1 MSNKLNL
8 SAIEKY
14 SKNYAAKLCDA
25 FFSSNSVISGKQILT
40 LSSVQQVNLLT
51 IKSLYEKWQA
61 ETQRL
66 RSPYFDFNSDEVQQA
81 LKVFMNTVSQFISV
95 KRENFEPLLI
105 DSVGET
111 LVLLLEPQTFYKELM
126 RDLPNFKFSQTN
138 IAPVSKYILIN
149 KDILPKLLLKL
160 NGQEFVF
167 VNQAMNWVDEI
178 PFVAENPD
186 KYLAQFAEILPI
198 PHDLILG
205 GQTSPPPIT
214 ESSSSKSFFDLELP
228 NTPIAVERPA
238 YIPEIKVETPPTP
251 PIEPPSIYQQK
262 IEAITE
268 AISDKTSTKEQDSVR
283 LNEKLA
289 GEHKSLNDQ
298 IHSSSSLL
306 DYHRQNRI
314 EGIAG
319 AISLNQRYLFTNHLF
334 GGNIQAFSHAL
345 EELELCKDFGE
356 AKELILK
363 KYVPRYMWAI
373 TSAEAEEFFEI
384 VKRRFS

>member
-149 KDILPKLLLKL
+149 KI
-160 NGQEFVF
+160 
-167 VNQAMNWVDEI
+167 
-178 PFVAENPD
+178 
-186 KYLAQFAEILPI
+186 
-198 PHDLILG
+198 
-205 GQTSPPPIT
+205 
-214 ESSSSKSFFDLELP
+214 SF
-228 NTPIAVERPA
+228 
-238 YIPEIKVETPPTP
+238 
-251 PIEPPSIYQQK
+251 
-262 IEAITE
+262 
-268 AISDKTSTKEQDSVR
+268 
-283 LNEKLA
+283 
-289 GEHKSLNDQ
+289 
-298 IHSSSSLL
+298 
-306 DYHRQNRI
+306 
-314 EGIAG
+314 
-319 AISLNQRYLFTNHLF
+319 
-334 GGNIQAFSHAL
+334 
-345 EELELCKDFGE
+345 
-356 AKELILK
+356 
-363 KYVPRYMWAI
+363 
-373 TSAEAEEFFEI
+373 
-384 VKRRFS
+384 